1 MTRGNLGTAGSV
13 SAKVISSRQSA
24 AAPSIPPSTTTSLN
38 FETFSSSHF
47 GVSRQLR
54 SAGRV
59 TEGLEAA
66 VYVSTGPLG
75 KCQDRDDLEEA
86 RGRVAPLRRRQR
98 RRFHYSAAASPRRWQ
113 AIINTESPLMK
124 TSRRLLRGAPSY
136 LLRKTSRNIYK
147 VRQGPWRRG

>member
-24 AAPSIPPSTTTSLN
+24 AAPSIPPSTPTSLN

-59 TEGLEAA
+59 AEGLEAA
-66 VYVSTGPLG
+66 VYVSAGPLG
-75 KCQDRDDLEEA
+75 KCQDGDDLEEA
-86 RGRVAPLRRRQR
+86 RGRVAPLRRRR

-147 VRQGPWRRG
+147 VRQGPGRRG